1 MWGLTHSAQA
11 VAEVFYQSPRA
22 VFDSKAS
29 SGFLF
34 LRRLK
39 ARRKSISA
47 SLLICSID
55 RSRVEQM
62 IKSSGPVVGLTD
74 VSEIE
79 VFR

>member
-1 MWGLTHSAQA
+1 MWGLTRSAQA

-22 VFDSKAS
+22 VFYTMAS

-62 IKSSGPVVGLTD
+62 IKSSGPVAGLSD
-74 VSEIE
+74 VKE
-79 VFR
+79 VEGFS